1 MVIFLIERYE
11 IVKDGNEEILIIY
24 LNYKYEFS
32 KDFMNFENDN
42 NLKEKIK
49 TIQPNIPLDY
59 YQLVDFVQWL
69 EKLLK
74 TKIIKK

>member
-32 KDFMNFENDN
+32 KDFINFENEVE
-42 NLKEKIK
+42 NLHKYHH
-49 TIQPNIPLDY
+49 PP
-59 YQLVDFVQWL
+59 
-69 EKLLK
+69 
-74 TKIIKK
+74 IILP

>member
-32 KDFMNFENDN
+32 KDFINFENDN

-49 TIQPNIPLDY
+49 
-59 YQLVDFVQWL
+59 
-69 EKLLK
+69 KLNLMEAK
-74 TKIIKK
+74 